1 MDIKAIFS
9 FLEELKQNNHK
20 EWFEA
25 NKERFK
31 ACRADF
37 EVLVQKVIDQ
47 LATEDA
53 SLEGVKAKDCI
64 FRIYRDVRFSKDKT
78 PYKTSFS
85 ACIAEGGRK
94 SAGAIRYLHLEPGNT
109 ILAGGIYRPESDR
122 LKKIRQEIDYN
133 ADPLKAILSDPGF
146 TKYFNG
152 LNGEKLKRPPKGYDS
167 EHPDVEL
174 LKFKSYTVFHNMPDT
189 GVLDSGFFEEGI
201 KVFGAMS
208 AFNAYLN
215 EAVAE

>member
-1 MDIKAIFS
+1 MDIEAIFK
-9 FLEELKQNNHK
+9 FLAELKENNHK

-25 NKERFK
+25 NKDRFK
-31 ACRADF
+31 ACRLDF
-37 EVLVQKVIDQ
+37 EALVQNVIDE
-47 LATEDA
+47 LAKEDN
-53 SLEGVKAKDCI
+53 SLDGVKAKDCI

-94 SAGAIRYLHLEPGNT
+94 SSGAIRYLHLEPGNT

-133 ADPLKAILSDPGF
+133 ADPLKDILNDPGF
-146 TKYFNG
+146 TKYFDG
-152 LNGEKLKRPPKGYDS
+152 LNGEQLKRPPKGYDAD
-167 EHPDVEL
+167 HPEVEL
-174 LKFKSYTVFHNMPDT
+174 LKFKSYTVFHNMPDK
-189 GVLDSGFFEEGI
+189 GVLSAKFLEEGM